1 MDSQAR
7 PAPSIAAVIA
17 SLSDVG
23 RVRGA
28 NEDSFDQL
36 VRDDGAR
43 LLVVADGMGGH
54 RGGATASRE
63 AVAAIGEIFRA
74 PGPDDPG
81 ERLVRA
87 IEHANTRVFSLAQ
100 EDPSLAGMGTTVVA
114 LLVDADGRA
123 AIAHVGDS
131 RAYRFRNR
139 RLEPLTID
147 HSVVAEMLRRGVLT
161 AEEAA
166 YHPRRNE
173 ILRSVGV
180 LPDVAVETSPLEIA
194 PGDWVLLCSDGLC
207 GVVSE
212 AEIDLALAN
221 SPSPRAAVEALVR
234 LANES
239 GGPDNVTV
247 QIFARAGD
255 DSAPARGAAGLMA
268 DTAADSN
275 PPSKHASNDPRM
287 AGATGGTSRG
297 TAGGPTA
304 DGDTRRGSR
313 GIVAALVVL
322 VLVLCAGYWLARIA
336 RG

>member
-28 NEDSFDQL
+28 NEDSFDQF

-74 PGPDDPG
+74 PGPGDPG

-87 IEHANTRVFSLAQ
+87 IEHANARVFSLAQ

-139 RLEPLTID
+139 RLEPLTVD

-180 LPDVAVETSPLEIA
+180 LPVVEVETSPLEIA

-221 SPSPRAAVEALVR
+221 SASPRAAVEALVR

-247 QIFARAGD
+247 QIFALTGD
-255 DSAPARGAAGLMA
+255 DAAAARGAAGLMA

-275 PPSKHASNDPRM
+275 SPSRHASNDSRPPAGRRRTATPGGARAGSWPRWSCSCSSF
-287 AGATGGTSRG
+287 AQATGSPASRG
-297 TAGGPTA
+297 DDRGL
-304 DGDTRRGSR
+304 RR
-313 GIVAALVVL
+313 A
-322 VLVLCAGYWLARIA
+322 
-336 RG
+336 